1 MTNITMLVANRPR
14 LTKQALDSIGDL
26 SDATVMIR
34 DCGTNEDVLKIAETW
49 TMNDRGFPIRGR
61 SVLHGDRKGTGPSRN
76 EVISIAAGFQG
87 RGDYLYLSD
96 DDVYFKRPDW
106 LHCLIEAYKLAR
118 MDGYRVLA
126 AYNHPFN
133 RPIEGRFLKYPIY
146 EPLPYGSLA
155 SGNYI
160 DTLAT
165 VELGVVHEVYA
176 VATQS
181 MLMDWET
188 WDQFGPFCDTPAG
201 KVCQSEDV
209 DFCNRIRAAGYKV
222 GVISPAL
229 LVNTGITNSFGE
241 KIVGWE
247 LVKKE
252 APEGVIVE

>member
-1 MTNITMLVANRPR
+1 MTNISMLVANRPR
-14 LTKQALDSIGDL
+14 LTKQALASIGDL
-26 SDATVMIR
+26 SGATVTIR
-34 DCGTNEDVLKIAETW
+34 DAGMNPEVLKICRDWAV
-49 TMNDRGFPIRGR
+49 GR
-61 SVLHGDRKGTGPSRN
+61 PAMILSGSEAIGTGPARN
-76 EVISIAAGFQG
+76 SVIGTAGLV

-96 DDVYFKRPDW
+96 DDVYWKNPNW
-106 LHCLIEAYKLAR
+106 LAILTRAYEAAWKF
-118 MDGYRVLA
+118 GYRVLA

-133 RPIEGRFLKYPIY
+133 GPIQGESRIICDEFSVYP
-146 EPLPYGSLA
+146 
-155 SGNYI
+155 
-160 DTLAT
+160 
-165 VELGVVHEVYA
+165 VYA

-181 MLMDWET
+181 MLMRWEV
-188 WDQFGPFCDTPAG
+188 WDEFGPFCDTPAG

-252 APEGVIVE
+252 APEGIIVE

>member
-14 LTKQALDSIGDL
+14 LTKQALDSIGNL
-26 SDATVMIR
+26 SDATVTIR
-34 DCGTNEDVLKIAETW
+34 DEGMTREVENIAWEW
-49 TMNDRGFPIRGR
+49 FDRDSGR
-61 SVLHGDRKGTGPSRN
+61 REVFQPTKNVGTGPARN
-76 EVISIAAGFQG
+76 HVIQYSENFWG

-106 LHCLIEAYKLAR
+106 LSILTAAYAEARKY
-118 MDGYRVLA
+118 GFRVVG

-133 RPIEGRFLKYPIY
+133 QPIPGAKQVVIPGHIVYP
-146 EPLPYGSLA
+146 
-155 SGNYI
+155 
-160 DTLAT
+160 
-165 VELGVVHEVYA
+165 VYA

-181 MLMDWET
+181 MLMDWAT
-188 WDQFGPFCDTPAG
+188 WDEFGPFCETPAG

-241 KIVGWE
+241 KIVGWD